1 MLFGLDEYKISSD
14 KLGPQSWGGALSLHL
29 FLCDIICA
37 AVFSNV
43 NRQYRGRNLNMADQ
57 IQVGQEAPDFTLKG
71 TQGGDVTLSQYR
83 GDKNVLLAFYILDFT
98 GG

>member
-1 MLFGLDEYKISSD
+1 
-14 KLGPQSWGGALSLHL
+14 
-29 FLCDIICA
+29 
-37 AVFSNV
+37 
-43 NRQYRGRNLNMADQ
+43 MADQ

-71 TQGGDVTLSQYR
+71 TQGGDVTLSSYR